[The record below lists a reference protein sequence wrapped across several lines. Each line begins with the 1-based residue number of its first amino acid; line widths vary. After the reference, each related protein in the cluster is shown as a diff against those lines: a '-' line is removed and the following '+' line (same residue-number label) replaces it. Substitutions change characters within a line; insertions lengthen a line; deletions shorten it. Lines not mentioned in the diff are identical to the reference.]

1 MGKKITICGSGTA
14 GLITALTLRNA
25 LPYHEIIVVSSS
37 KIGIIGVGE
46 GSTEHWRQFC
56 DSLHMDKAEM
66 VMACKATHKYGI
78 YYENWTKHTPFYFH
92 SIALESRGVYGY
104 SGNYSY
110 ALEND
115 MLLTN
120 ISSQPLINDT
130 VISCPPD
137 EVHNLTNQFHFDTFK
152 LNEYL
157 KSFGARRGIKFI
169 EGEIVDVVQNTET
182 GWVESLQLDGE
193 RNVDGDFFVDATGF
207 HRAIMSR
214 ILPGDEFINY
224 RKYLPCDSSAVFP
237 TPSQEDGNIHP
248 YTRARA
254 MPSGWMFE
262 IPTQERRGNGYI
274 YSSDFCSNEQ
284 AVKEIQEIHGE
295 HIEPRIIKWKSGHYK
310 TQLFKNVV
318 CTGLASSFIEPLEA
332 TSISTSII
340 QAKMISSVIPTI
352 TPQSKAMIT
361 QYHKRFE
368 ALMNNALCMIA
379 LHYISDRDDS
389 EMWIAQKSAQIPESL
404 QELLDL
410 WKERTPHVF
419 DIPTFNNGNYEL
431 FSSPHFWH
439 VAQGQGVL
447 NREVATMELEAYN
460 SRKEM
465 EKFFSEL
472 ATRRIMTKLV
482 PHASI
487 FKEK

>member
-1 MGKKITICGSGTA
+1 MSKKIIIVGSGTA
-14 GLITALTLRNA
+14 GLITAITLRHA
-25 LPYHEIIVVSSS
+25 FPYYDITVVSSS

-56 DSLHMDKAEM
+56 DSVNMNKGEM
-66 VMACKATHKYGI
+66 VFHTKATHKYGI
-78 YYENWTKHTPFYFH
+78 YYENWTKHTPYYFH
-92 SIALESRGVYGY
+92 SVALTQKGVFGY
-104 SGNYSY
+104 CGNYSY
-110 ALEND
+110 ALENN

-120 ISSQPLINDT
+120 ISSPPLLSDNVVNVPLNEI
-130 VISCPPD
+130 
-137 EVHNLTNQFHFDTFK
+137 HNITNQFHFDTFK
-152 LNEYL
+152 LNKYL
-157 KSFGARRGIKFI
+157 TDFGAKKGIKFV
-169 EGEIVDVVQNTET
+169 EGEVVDVVQNVET
-182 GWVESLQLDGE
+182 GWVESLKLDAE
-193 RNVDGDFFVDATGF
+193 RTVDGDFFIDATGF
-207 HRAIMSR
+207 NRAIMSR
-214 ILPGDEFINY
+214 ILPDDEFVNY

-274 YSSDFCSNEQ
+274 YSSDFCSDEQ

-318 CTGLASSFIEPLEA
+318 CTGLASAFIEPLEA

-340 QAKMISSVIPTI
+340 QAKMISSIIPTI
-352 TPQSKAMIT
+352 TPDSKAMIS

-368 ALMNNALCMIA
+368 AMMDNALCMIA

-389 EMWIAQKSAQIPESL
+389 EMWTAQKSAQIPESL

-410 WKERTPHVF
+410 WQERTPHDF
-419 DIPTFNNGNYEL
+419 DIPKFNNGNYEL

-447 NREVATMELEAYN
+447 NRDVATMEIEAYA

-465 EKFFSEL
+465 KKSFSEL
-472 ATRRIMTKLV
+472 AMNRIGTKLI

-487 FKEK
+487 FQK

>member
-1 MGKKITICGSGTA
+1 MIIDRP
-14 GLITALTLRNA
+14 LN
-25 LPYHEIIVVSSS
+25 EI
-37 KIGIIGVGE
+37 
-46 GSTEHWRQFC
+46 
-56 DSLHMDKAEM
+56 
-66 VMACKATHKYGI
+66 
-78 YYENWTKHTPFYFH
+78 
-92 SIALESRGVYGY
+92 
-104 SGNYSY
+104 
-110 ALEND
+110 
-115 MLLTN
+115 
-120 ISSQPLINDT
+120 
-130 VISCPPD
+130 
-137 EVHNLTNQFHFDTFK
+137 HNLTNQFHFDTFK

-157 KSFGARRGIKFI
+157 RNLGARRGIRFI
-169 EGEIVDVVQNTET
+169 EGEIVDVVQNSET
-182 GWVESLQLDGE
+182 GWLESIKLDGE
-193 RNVDGDFFVDATGF
+193 RNIAGDFFVDATGF

-214 ILPGDEFINY
+214 ILPDDEFVNY

-274 YSSDFCSNEQ
+274 YSSDFCSDEQ
-284 AVKEIQEIHGE
+284 AVKEIQEIHGD

-318 CTGLASSFIEPLEA
+318 CTGLSSAFIEPLEA

-340 QAKMISSVIPTI
+340 QAKMICSLIPTI
-352 TPQSKAMIT
+352 TPESKAMIT

-389 EMWIAQKSAQIPESL
+389 EMWIAQKSAQIPDSL

-410 WKERTPHVF
+410 WQERTPHDF
-419 DIPTFNNGNYEL
+419 DIPIFNHGGYEL
-431 FSSPHFWH
+431 FASPHFWH

-447 NREVATMELEAYN
+447 NREVATMEIEAYA

-465 EKFFSEL
+465 KEHFSEL
-472 ATRRIMTKLV
+472 SIDRMKTKV
-482 PHASI
+482 IPHASI
-487 FKEK
+487 FKKV

>member
-1 MGKKITICGSGTA
+1 MSKHIVVVGSGTA
-14 GLITALTLRNA
+14 GLITALTLKKA
-25 LPYHEIIVVSSS
+25 FPYYGVTVVSSS

-56 DSLHMDKAEM
+56 DSLNMDKGEM
-66 VMACKATHKYGI
+66 VAATKATHKYGI

-92 SIALESRGVYGY
+92 SIALSPRTVNGY
-104 SGNYSY
+104 YGNYSY
-110 ALEND
+110 ALENN

-120 ISSQPLINDT
+120 ISSAPLIDDMIVGGPQN
-130 VISCPPD
+130 
-137 EVHNLTNQFHFDTFK
+137 EVHNHTNQFHFDTFK
-152 LNEYL
+152 LNKYL
-157 KSFGARRGIKFI
+157 TGFGRKMGINFT
-169 EGEIVDVVQNTET
+169 EGEVVDVVQNTET
-182 GWVESLQLDGE
+182 GWLELLKLDGDRTVE
-193 RNVDGDFFVDATGF
+193 GHFFVDATGF
-207 HRAIMSR
+207 SRAIMSR
-214 ILPGDEFINY
+214 ILPDDEFVNY
-224 RKYLPCDSSAVFP
+224 RKYLPCNSSAVFP

-274 YSSDFCSNEQ
+274 YSSDFCSDEQ

-318 CTGLASSFIEPLEA
+318 CTGLASAFIEPLEA

-352 TPQSKAMIT
+352 NPTSKAMVA

-368 ALMNNALCMIA
+368 ALMDNALCMIA

-389 EMWIAQKSAQIPESL
+389 EMWTAQKSAQIPDSL
-404 QELLDL
+404 RELLDL
-410 WKERTPHVF
+410 WQERTPHDF
-419 DIPTFNNGNYEL
+419 DIPKFNNGNYEL

-447 NREVATMELEAYN
+447 NREVATMELEAYA
-460 SRKEM
+460 SRNEM
-465 EKFFSEL
+465 KKSFSEL
-472 ATRRIMTKLV
+472 AMNRIRTKLI

-487 FKEK
+487 FKEA

>member
-1 MGKKITICGSGTA
+1 MNKEIIVCGSGTA
-14 GLITALTLRNA
+14 GLITALTLNHA
-25 LPYHEIIVVSSS
+25 LPHHKVTVVSSS

-56 DSLHMDKAEM
+56 DSLGMNKGEM
-66 VMACKATHKYGI
+66 VTATKATHKYGI
-78 YYENWTKHTPFYFH
+78 YYENWTKHTPYYFH
-92 SIALESRGVYGY
+92 SVALGQKTVYGY
-104 SGNYSY
+104 SGNYAY
-110 ALEND
+110 ALENN

-120 ISSQPLINDT
+120 VTSHRLLDDMVIDRPLNEI
-130 VISCPPD
+130 
-137 EVHNLTNQFHFDTFK
+137 HNSTNQFHFDTFK

-157 KSFGARRGIKFI
+157 RNLGAKRGIRFV
-169 EGEIVDVVQNTET
+169 EGEIVDVVQNSET
-182 GWVESLQLDGE
+182 GWLESIRLDGE
-193 RNVDGDFFVDATGF
+193 RNIAGDFFVDATGF

-214 ILPGDEFINY
+214 VLPDDEFVNY

-274 YSSDFCSNEQ
+274 YSSDFCSDEQ
-284 AVKEIQEIHGE
+284 AVKEIQEIHGD

-318 CTGLASSFIEPLEA
+318 CTGLSSAFIEPLEA

-340 QAKMISSVIPTI
+340 QAKMICSLIPTI
-352 TPQSKAMIT
+352 TPKSKAMIA

-389 EMWIAQKSAQIPESL
+389 EMWIAQKSAHIPDSL

-410 WKERTPHVF
+410 WQERTPHDF
-419 DIPTFNNGNYEL
+419 DIPIFNHGGYEL
-431 FSSPHFWH
+431 FASPHFWH

-447 NREVATMELEAYN
+447 NREVATMEIEAYA

-465 EKFFSEL
+465 KEHFSEL
-472 ATRRIMTKLV
+472 SIDRMKTKV
-482 PHASI
+482 IPHASI
-487 FKEK
+487 FKKV

>member
-1 MGKKITICGSGTA
+1 MSKKIIVVGSGTA
-14 GLITALTLRNA
+14 GLITALTLRHVFPHYN
-25 LPYHEIIVVSSS
+25 ITVVSSS

-56 DSLHMDKAEM
+56 DTLNMNKGEM
-66 VMACKATHKYGI
+66 VSATKATHKYGI

-92 SIALESRGVYGY
+92 SVGLPPKTVFGY
-104 SGNYSY
+104 CGNYSY
-110 ALEND
+110 ALENN

-120 ISSQPLINDT
+120 ISTVPLLDDMIMEGPLDQ
-130 VISCPPD
+130 I
-137 EVHNLTNQFHFDTFK
+137 HNQTNQFHFDTFK

-157 KSFGARRGIKFI
+157 TRFGKQKGIDFI
-169 EGEIVDVVQNTET
+169 DGEVVDVIQNAEN
-182 GWVESLQLDGE
+182 GWLESIKIDGE
-193 RNVDGDFFVDATGF
+193 RIVDGDFFVDATGF
-207 HRAIMSR
+207 HRAIMSK
-214 ILPGDEFINY
+214 ILPDDEFVNY

-274 YSSDFCSNEQ
+274 YSSDFCSDEQ

-318 CTGLASSFIEPLEA
+318 CVGLASAFIEPLEA

-340 QAKMISSVIPTI
+340 QAKMIASVIPTI
-352 TPQSKAMIT
+352 NPTSKAMVA
-361 QYHKRFE
+361 QYHRRFE
-368 ALMNNALCMIA
+368 ALMDNALCMIA

-389 EMWIAQKSAQIPESL
+389 EMWAAQKSAQIPESL

-410 WKERTPHVF
+410 WQERTPHDY
-419 DIPTFNNGNYEL
+419 DIPKFNTGNYEL

-447 NREVATMELEAYN
+447 NRDVATMEIEAYA
-460 SRKEM
+460 SRSEM
-465 EKFFSEL
+465 NYRFAEL
-472 ATRRIMTKLV
+472 AVQQVRTRLI
-482 PHASI
+482 PHASV
-487 FKEK
+487 FKEV

>member
-25 LPYHEIIVVSSS
+25 LPYHEITVVSSS

-56 DSLHMDKAEM
+56 DSLHMNKAEM

-92 SIALESRGVYGY
+92 SIALESRGVHGY

-214 ILPGDEFINY
+214 ILPDDEFINY

-274 YSSDFCSNEQ
+274 YSSDFCSDEQ

-340 QAKMISSVIPTI
+340 QAKMIASVIPTI
-352 TPQSKAMIT
+352 TPQSKAMIA

-472 ATRRIMTKLV
+472 ATRRITTKLV

>member
-1 MGKKITICGSGTA
+1 MKKIVICGSGTA
-14 GLITALTLRNA
+14 GLITSLSLKHSFPN
-25 LPYHEIIVVSSS
+25 HEVTVVSSL

-56 DSLHMDKAEM
+56 DSLGMNKGEM
-66 VMACKATHKYGI
+66 VNACKATHKYGI
-78 YYENWTKHTPFYFH
+78 YYENWTKHTPYYFH
-92 SIALESRGVYGY
+92 SVGLEQKTVYGY
-104 SGNYSY
+104 AGNYSY
-110 ALEND
+110 ALENN

-120 ISSQPLINDT
+120 ISSQPLIDDMIIGAPLNE
-130 VISCPPD
+130 I
-137 EVHNLTNQFHFDTFK
+137 HNLTNQFHFDTFK

-157 KSFGARRGIKFI
+157 CTFAKQKGVQFI

-182 GWVESLQLDGE
+182 GWVESLRLNDD
-193 RNVDGDFFVDATGF
+193 RTVDGDFFIDATGF

-214 ILPGDEFINY
+214 ILPDDEFVNY

-237 TPSQEDGNIHP
+237 TPRQEDGNIHP

-274 YSSDFCSNEQ
+274 YSSDFCSDEQ

-295 HIEPRIIKWKSGHYK
+295 HIQPRIIKWKSGHYK
-310 TQLFKNVV
+310 TQVFKNVV
-318 CTGLASSFIEPLEA
+318 CTGLASAFIEPLEA
-332 TSISTSII
+332 TSISSSII
-340 QAKMISSVIPTI
+340 TAKMISSLIPTI
-352 TPQSKAMIT
+352 NPDSKAMIS

-368 ALMNNALCMIA
+368 AMMDNALCMIA

-389 EMWIAQKSAQIPESL
+389 EMWKAQRSAEIPESL

-410 WKERTPHVF
+410 WKERTPHDF
-419 DIPTFNNGNYEL
+419 DIPKFNNGNYEL

-447 NREVATMELEAYN
+447 NKDAATLEIDAYN
-460 SRKEM
+460 SRGEM
-465 EKFFSEL
+465 QKHFSEL
-472 ATRRIMTKLV
+472 SINRIRTKV
-482 PHASI
+482 IPHASI
-487 FKEK
+487 FEKK

>member
-1 MGKKITICGSGTA
+1 MGKKIVVVGSGTA
-14 GLITALTLRNA
+14 GLITAISLKHTF
-25 LPYHEIIVVSSS
+25 PYYDITVVSSS

-56 DSLHMDKAEM
+56 DSVGMNKGEM
-66 VMACKATHKYGI
+66 VEATKATHKYGI
-78 YYENWTKHTPFYFH
+78 YYENWTKHTPYYFH
-92 SIALESRGVYGY
+92 SIALEPKNIYGY
-104 SGNYSY
+104 YGNYAY
-110 ALEND
+110 ALENN

-120 ISSQPLINDT
+120 VSSQPLINDM
-130 VISCPPD
+130 VISCPSN

-152 LNEYL
+152 LNKYL
-157 KSFGARRGIKFI
+157 IDFGTKKGIKFV
-169 EGEIVDVVQNTET
+169 EGEVVAVVQNVET
-182 GWVESLQLDGE
+182 GWVDSLKLDEE
-193 RNVDGDFFVDATGF
+193 RTIDGDFFVDATGF
-207 HRAIMSR
+207 NRAIMSR
-214 ILPGDEFINY
+214 ILPDDEFVNY

-274 YSSDFCSNEQ
+274 YSSDFCSDEQ
-284 AVKEIQEIHGE
+284 AVKEIQEIHGS

-318 CTGLASSFIEPLEA
+318 CTGLASAFIEPLEA

-352 TPQSKAMIT
+352 TPTSKAMIF

-368 ALMNNALCMIA
+368 AMMDNALCMIA

-389 EMWIAQKSAQIPESL
+389 EMWIAQKSAQIPDSL

-410 WKERTPHVF
+410 WQERTPHDF
-419 DIPTFNNGNYEL
+419 DIPKFNNGNYEL

-439 VAQGQGVL
+439 VAQGQGVI
-447 NREVATMELEAYN
+447 NRDVATTEIDAYA

-465 EKFFSEL
+465 DNLFSEL
-472 ATRRIMTKLV
+472 SANRIRTKV
-482 PHASI
+482 IPHASI
-487 FKEK
+487 FKKV

>member
-1 MGKKITICGSGTA
+1 MRKKITICGSGTA
-14 GLITALTLRNA
+14 GLITALTLRHIFK
-25 LPYHEIIVVSSS
+25 YHEITVVSSS
-37 KIGIIGVGE
+37 RIGIIGVGE
-46 GSTEHWRQFC
+46 GSTEHWREFC
-56 DSLHMDKAEM
+56 DSLHMDKGEM
-66 VMACKATHKYGI
+66 VRATKATHKYGI

-92 SIALESRGVYGY
+92 SIALESRGVHGY

-110 ALEND
+110 ALENN

-130 VISCPPD
+130 VISCPSI
-137 EVHNLTNQFHFDTFK
+137 EAHNLTNQFHFDTFK

-157 KSFGARRGIKFI
+157 KNLGARRGIKFI
-169 EGEIVDVVQNTET
+169 EGEVVGVVQNTEN
-182 GWVESLQLDGE
+182 GWVESLQIDGD
-193 RNVDGDFFVDATGF
+193 RTVDGDFFVDATGF

-214 ILPGDEFINY
+214 ILPDDEFINY

-237 TPSQEDGNIHP
+237 TPSQEDGNIRP

-274 YSSDFCSNEQ
+274 FSSDFCSDEQ
-284 AVKEIQEIHGE
+284 AIKEIQEIHGD

-340 QAKMISSVIPTI
+340 QAKMICSVIPTI
-352 TPQSKAMIT
+352 TPESKAMIT

-389 EMWIAQKSAQIPESL
+389 EMWIAQKSAQIPDSL

-410 WKERTPHVF
+410 WKERTPHSF
-419 DIPTFNNGNYEL
+419 DIPVFNNGNYEL
-431 FSSPHFWH
+431 FASSHFWH

-447 NREVATMELEAYN
+447 NRDVATMEIEAYD

-465 EKFFSEL
+465 EKMFSEM

-487 FKEK
+487 FKEE